1 MGVLFV
7 IFRKF
12 LLIFSNM
19 RFDFPSFPFSF
30 PSTFVIVLLFCLNVY
45 IRINLLIICWRAS
58 FHADLTCLTFS
69 FLNFL
74 VAVYN
79 LRMIRNWTFL
89 EVPLNF
95 HLEFYRFWR
104 CLLKTILAYSESS
117 ECSYLLSH
125 SVFFF
130 FSIEIIRL
138 SCLLN
143 ISQMSAVFTL
153 LEIKWVCCNL
163 SKYVLYTFIL
173 HFPFVSLVQA
183 AKSWGYFMVLVSFL
197 IKFRLII
204 IRLWLLHYQA
214 TIYVKCFKVG
224 GLRLLYIM
232 QGEW

>member
-1 MGVLFV
+1 MGALFV

-19 RFDFPSFPFSF
+19 QFDFPSFPFSF

-45 IRINLLIICWRAS
+45 IKINHLIICRRAS

-74 VAVYN
+74 VAVYD

-104 CLLKTILAYSESS
+104 FFLKTFLAYSESS

-130 FSIEIIRL
+130 FLNRDYPVFL
-138 SCLLN
+138 SLEYFSDVSCFHLVRNKNGCAATCLN
-143 ISQMSAVFTL
+143 MCYTL
-153 LEIKWVCCNL
+153 LYFIFL
-163 SKYVLYTFIL
+163 LFHSSK
-173 HFPFVSLVQA
+173 Q
-183 AKSWGYFMVLVSFL
+183 
-197 IKFRLII
+197 R
-204 IRLWLLHYQA
+204 
-214 TIYVKCFKVG
+214 KVG
-224 GLRLLYIM
+224 VIL
-232 QGEW
+232 WFWWVF